1 MVSKNLV
8 FFPLL
13 LPPEQKNIWFQK
25 QMFQNLIQ
33 LQEQVHK
40 DINDDFKRNLEGH
53 LV

>member
-1 MVSKNLV
+1 MIGNLQTYQD
-8 FFPLL
+8 
-13 LPPEQKNIWFQK
+13 EMKRHIWFQK